1 MSDVTPNSAPMG
13 GTELILGH
21 LKTAL
26 PELTDQ
32 VQIMCSRPEQYEF
45 DPLKP
50 KILWLQDLPQDPA
63 SACLKDA
70 TYRSQFNKIVFVS
83 HWQQQMYNAYLGIPY
98 HEGVV
103 IKNAV
108 PFIPTTPK
116 KLYVPCGNDEQQCDA
131 ACKATHQKEKLRF
144 VYTSTP
150 HRGLVILAA
159 AAEAL
164 AAQRQDWQLDVYSSL
179 NIYGLHEADKQFT
192 ELYEHLKTNPCINY
206 HGSQPNA
213 IVRQAL
219 QDAHVFVYPSIYME
233 TSCMAV
239 QEAMMSGCLAI
250 TTNFGA
256 LPETVGEWGWMFQFT
271 ENGEDLCQRTYATMN
286 QAIERYHSP
295 EVQDVL
301 KLQRWYYQTFYAFES
316 RVETWKHLLQNAIA
330 EGPKRQMLII
340 E

>member
-179 NIYGLHEADKQFT
+179 NIYGLHEADKQFDRT
-192 ELYEHLKTNPCINY
+192 LRTSEDESVHQLPRLAAERRR
-206 HGSQPNA
+206 SSS
-213 IVRQAL
+213 
-219 QDAHVFVYPSIYME
+219 PS
-233 TSCMAV
+233 
-239 QEAMMSGCLAI
+239 G
-250 TTNFGA
+250 
-256 LPETVGEWGWMFQFT
+256 
-271 ENGEDLCQRTYATMN
+271 R
-286 QAIERYHSP
+286 
-295 EVQDVL
+295 
-301 KLQRWYYQTFYAFES
+301 S
-316 RVETWKHLLQNAIA
+316 RVRLSKPSTWKRPAWLYRKQ
-330 EGPKRQMLII
+330 
-340 E
+340 